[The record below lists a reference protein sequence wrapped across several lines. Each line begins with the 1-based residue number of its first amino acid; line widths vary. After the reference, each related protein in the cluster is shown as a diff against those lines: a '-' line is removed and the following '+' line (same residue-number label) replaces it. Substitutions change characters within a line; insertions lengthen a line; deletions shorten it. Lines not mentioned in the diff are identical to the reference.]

1 MGEEKQAVA
10 VSLLNTLQNETGV
23 GQGIR
28 ESTTGP
34 SCGLVSNF
42 KSR

>member
-1 MGEEKQAVA
+1 MAGGKRAVA
-10 VSLLNTLQNETGV
+10 VSLLNKLQNEMGV

-28 ESTTGP
+28 ESATGP